1 MISMGTVT
9 TNLMSLEE
17 FERLDTPDQVEL
29 LKGELIRMPPAQ
41 YAHDE
46 SAERLFCPL
55 KVAVDRLKES
65 SPDFPIG
72 KVHHERGYLFPG
84 DPPSWL
90 KPDVSIS
97 HPGQLHRRYY
107 EGAPLMV
114 FEIVSEYDRARE
126 LDGKVAEYLANGA
139 SEVWVIYP
147 ATRHALVYYASTQTV
162 VRESR
167 AIHSE
172 LLPGVEIPFTEFL

>member
-1 MISMGTVT
+1 MISMGAVT

-17 FERLDTPDQVEL
+17 FERLDTTDQVEL

-41 YAHDE
+41 YDHDE
-46 SAERLFCPL
+46 SAERLFL
-55 KVAVDRLKES
+55 LLNTALDRLPES
-65 SPDFPIG
+65 SPDSPIG

-84 DPPSWL
+84 HPPSWL

-114 FEIVSEYDRARE
+114 FEIVSEYDRAKDLE
-126 LDGKVAEYLANGA
+126 AKVAEYLANGA
-139 SEVWVIYP
+139 AEVWVIYP
-147 ATRHALVYYASTQTV
+147 SKRHAWVYHSATRA
-162 VRESR
+162 
-167 AIHSE
+167 AILETKSVHSD
-172 LLPGVEIPFTEFL
+172 LLPGIEIPFTEFL